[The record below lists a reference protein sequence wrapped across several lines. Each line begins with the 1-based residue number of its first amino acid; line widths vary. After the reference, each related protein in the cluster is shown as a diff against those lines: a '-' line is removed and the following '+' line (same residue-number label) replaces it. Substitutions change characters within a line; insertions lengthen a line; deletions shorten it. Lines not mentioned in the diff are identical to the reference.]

1 MQGVAG
7 FGRFSRMENQIGE
20 LRRSR
25 RRYSA
30 EEKRRIIVLYEESG
44 LSRSEFCRREG
55 IGLINLQRWIGKKRR
70 GEFAAGEKRGARFV
84 EVEGADI
91 VTGGPR
97 PYRVG
102 FGAGVWLELESGFD
116 EREVRILAEIL
127 RERGQC

>member
-55 IGLINLQRWIGKKRR
+55 IGLINLQRWLGKKQR
-70 GEFAAGEKRGARFV
+70 GELAAGKRSGARFV
-84 EVEGADI
+84 EVEARSSVQAGRYRLGLGAE
-91 VTGGPR
+91 R
-97 PYRVG
+97 
-102 FGAGVWLELESGFD
+102 WLEIESGFD
-116 EREVRILAEIL
+116 EREVRVLAGIV
-127 RERGQC
+127 REGAGC